1 MEFLEIILLASLLSL
16 ILSFVL
22 VGPVFFLIIET
33 SITRG
38 ARAALALDLG
48 VITADFLYIFVC
60 SYGSKEVSKYLAAH
74 PESFTIGGLIMLV
87 FGLFQIMGKGNLH
100 FRSEI
105 NTGKNYFSMF
115 FKGFI
120 LNFVNIGILIFWL
133 VTAILVNANFH
144 HNFYKVVLFFSVLLG
159 VFLAIDL
166 LKIFLARK
174 FKTRLTDAIIYKLKK
189 IVGAILIF
197 GGVYLII
204 RGFGSFN
211 IQNEIKN
218 HPLERIEKIRAQ
230 SP

>member
-1 MEFLEIILLASLLSL
+1 MEFLKIILSASLLSL

-48 VITADFLYIFVC
+48 VITADFIYIFVC
-60 SYGSKEVSKYLAAH
+60 YYGSKEVSKYLAEH
-74 PESFTIGGLIMLV
+74 PESFTIGGLVMVV
-87 FGLFQIMGKGNLH
+87 FGLFQIIAKGNLH

-133 VTAILVNANFH
+133 VTVIIVNANFH
-144 HNFYKVVLFFSVLLG
+144 HNFYKVILFFSVLLG
-159 VFLAIDL
+159 IFLAIDL

-174 FKTRLTDAIIYKLKK
+174 FKNRLTDAVIYKFKK
-189 IVGAILIF
+189 IVGAMLIF

-204 RGFGSFN
+204 RGFGSIN
-211 IQNEIKN
+211 IQKEIKK
-218 HPLERIEKIRAQ
+218 HPLERIEKMRER